1 MLPFRYS
8 GRIAGCP
15 DTSSRTQKFF
25 DAQAYGEYGALAPA
39 VIKRYGGEFLAQ
51 GGATEIMEGN
61 WQPHRIVVIRFNS
74 VEDAKAMYN
83 SADYQAAKVKR
94 EGAANFN
101 MIVVEGL

>member
-1 MLPFRYS
+1 
-8 GRIAGCP
+8 
-15 DTSSRTQKFF
+15 
-25 DAQAYGEYGALAPA
+25 
-39 VIKRYGGEFLAQ
+39 
-51 GGATEIMEGN
+51 MEGN